1 MHDDW
6 TRYTPGCEAAED
18 TGFGGVGMHDI
29 IPSNSDETPQH
40 PEGSKIAE
48 GRNLPHK
55 LCHLD
60 YSYCLG
66 NLGQHASLASAT
78 DRQRYLEAAMIE
90 TVNGE

>member
-1 MHDDW
+1 
-6 TRYTPGCEAAED
+6 
-18 TGFGGVGMHDI
+18 MHDI
-29 IPSNSDETPQH
+29 VPSNSDETPQH

-66 NLGQHASLASAT
+66 NLGQHAGLAAAT
-78 DRQRYLEAAMIE
+78 DRQRDPKAAMIK
-90 TVNGE
+90 TVNRQERILIRSAANQAGMDVEHR